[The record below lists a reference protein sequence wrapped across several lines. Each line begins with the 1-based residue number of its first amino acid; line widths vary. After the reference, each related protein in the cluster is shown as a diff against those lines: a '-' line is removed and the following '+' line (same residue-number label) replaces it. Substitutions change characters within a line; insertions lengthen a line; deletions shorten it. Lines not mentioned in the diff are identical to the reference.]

1 MIKICL
7 DPGHGGADYG
17 AVYKGRKEKDDV
29 LKVSLALAKEL
40 RRHKVIVD
48 ETRKSDTTVSL
59 GARSNFE
66 KKGSYDYFISFHRN
80 AYQPEVGQGAETY
93 TYTKQ
98 STKARNLADKIQ
110 KGLVETGFKDRGVK
124 KANFHV
130 LRETKAPAI
139 LIEIGFID
147 NTKDNIIF
155 DTKFDEIIAAMTKA
169 ILEQVG
175 IQYETSKPIV
185 NEKILYRVM
194 AGSYANKDNA
204 QRQVDKLKMA
214 GFEAVIMP
222 YKT

>member
-1 MIKICL
+1 MQE
-7 DPGHGGADYG
+7 
-17 AVYKGRKEKDDV
+17 V
-29 LKVSLALAKEL
+29 
-40 RRHKVIVD
+40 
-48 ETRKSDTTVSL
+48 
-59 GARSNFE
+59 
-66 KKGSYDYFISFHRN
+66 FIW
-80 AYQPEVGQGAETY
+80 AGKP
-93 TYTKQ
+93 
-98 STKARNLADKIQ
+98 STSQ
-110 KGLVETGFKDRGVK
+110 GVK

-130 LRETKAPAI
+130 FRETKAPAI

>member
-147 NTKDNIIF
+147 NTKDNILF
-155 DTKFDEIIAAMTKA
+155 DTKFDEIIEVMTKA
-169 ILEQVG
+169 ILEQAG
-175 IQYETSKPIV
+175 IQYETSNPIE
-185 NEKILYRVM
+185 NRKTLYRVM

-204 QRQVDKLKMA
+204 QKQVDKLKRA